1 VVDELIEIRV
11 YRGRR
16 SQSPFFKW
24 LVSQKDQRAVA
35 IIQARLNRIRLGNFG
50 DSKLVGGGVEE
61 LRVDFGPGYR
71 IYFGRDGKTVVVLL
85 CAGSK
90 QTQSKDIETARA
102 FWRDYLDDK
111 D

>member
-1 VVDELIEIRV
+1 MAEPIEIRV
-11 YRGRR
+11 YRGSR
-16 SQSPFFKW
+16 SQSPFSKW
-24 LVSQKDQRAVA
+24 LASQKDKRTVA
-35 IIQARLNRIRLGNFG
+35 IIQARLNRIRLGSFG
-50 DSKLVGGGVEE
+50 DSKPVGGGVEE
-61 LRVDFGPGYR
+61 LRIDLGPGYR